1 MKLRLLVVGRG
12 ARELAAFE
20 GRYLK
25 RMQAWA
31 DVDVLELPEGR
42 GRQVMQRRQEEERH
56 ILRQAAKGF
65 VLFDEHGKSL
75 SSMEWAD
82 ALKQLPA
89 DGRLDFV
96 VGGAD
101 GVSDAV
107 RRHAGRCWSLS
118 TLTLPHQ
125 LVRLLV
131 LEQLYRAFTIMHGHP
146 YHRP

>member
-1 MKLRLLVVGRG
+1 VKLRLLAVGRG
-12 ARELAAFE
+12 ARELAVLE
-20 GRYLK
+20 GQYLK
-25 RMQAWA
+25 RMRVWA

-42 GRQVMQRRQEEERH
+42 GRQMAQRRQEEERH
-56 ILRQAAKGF
+56 ILRQAGKGF

-75 SSMEWAD
+75 SSMDWAG

-96 VGGAD
+96 IGGAD

-118 TLTLPHQ
+118 ALTLPHQ
-125 LVRLLV
+125 LARLLV
-131 LEQLYRAFTIMHGHP
+131 LEQLYRAFTIIHGHP